1 MWPTAGCIS
10 TASAALGFHLL
21 ANRFHRLAG
30 RLHLAGERLHRRLP
44 PFEAPGLLVH
54 HPGLLV
60 YLATERILPV
70 PELLAVPK
78 R

>member
-10 TASAALGFHLL
+10 TASAALG
-21 ANRFHRLAG
+21 FHRLAG

-44 PFEAPGLLVH
+44 PFEALGLLVH